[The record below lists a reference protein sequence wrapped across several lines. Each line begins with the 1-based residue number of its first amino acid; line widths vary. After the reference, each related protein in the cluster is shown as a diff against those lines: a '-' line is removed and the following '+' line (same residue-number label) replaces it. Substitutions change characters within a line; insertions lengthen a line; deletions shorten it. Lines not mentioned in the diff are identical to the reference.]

1 MANNT
6 IKVIDFND
14 KEEKTYPYCDLDTFG
29 DLKRNI
35 AQEERYQG
43 TEKVQMFLACIPLPD
58 DLYIKDVI
66 DMEENG
72 FFIEFPNYASVT
84 ATEDTYVW
92 AGKHNCKKLFAG
104 HQETIRVARNG
115 NFGVARRRFVSQNI
129 LTFHRHQVIILHLVW
144 KRENMM
150 LGCTKSNR
158 TGNLKSKGLVSTQK
172 STVSMETELCWNQI
186 A

>member
-1 MANNT
+1 MAKNT

-14 KEEKTYPYCDLDTFG
+14 KEEKTYRYSDLDTFG

-35 AQEERYQG
+35 AEEERYTG
-43 TEKVQMFLACIPLPD
+43 TEKVEIFLACIPLPN

-104 HQETIRVARNG
+104 HQETIRVRHNG
-115 NFGVARRRFVSQNI
+115 HFGVARIRFVSQNI
-129 LTFHRHQVIILHLVW
+129 LTFQI
-144 KRENMM
+144 M
-150 LGCTKSNR
+150 KSFY
-158 TGNLKSKGLVSTQK
+158 
-172 STVSMETELCWNQI
+172 I
-186 A
+186 